1 MDAKKMK
8 NNYTYS
14 RYVYINIIYIYIY
27 IRSSYTYQYNSR
39 PPGPLIRPPANRP
52 KIAGGANRSTARAP
66 PSAGSQTDAAAG
78 KALYQPVAPSSTTAC
93 SEGGPSTG
101 SPLSGTQWGAAR
113 TPQGAGSQEAQR
125 RAAHRHFGQQVQN
138 QVRHLVAFLEGS

>member
-14 RYVYINIIYIYIY
+14 RYVYINIIYIYISDLA
-27 IRSSYTYQYNSR
+27 IPINIILD
-39 PPGPLIRPPANRP
+39 PLDPLIRPPANRP
-52 KIAGGANRSTARAP
+52 KIAGGASRRAARAP

-78 KALYQPVAPSSTTAC
+78 KAVYQPVAPSSTAAC

-101 SPLSGTQWGAAR
+101 SPLSGVPGSKLRPGTAVGAR
-113 TPQGAGSQEAQR
+113 N
-125 RAAHRHFGQQVQN
+125 QN
-138 QVRHLVAFLEGS
+138 EESFFRKRQLASSM

>member
-27 IRSSYTYQYNSR
+27 IAIPINIILD
-39 PPGPLIRPPANRP
+39 PLDPLIRPPANRP

-125 RAAHRHFGQQVQN
+125 RAAHRHFAQQVQN